1 MTKQSLSKLGE
12 FALIDT
18 LKQFA
23 PLSKEVIKG
32 IGDDAAVLPYSKDKY
47 LLLTTDM
54 LAEDTHFTR
63 RMPPR
68 SIGHKALACNIS
80 DIAAMGGWPT
90 FAVVS
95 IGIPKNLP
103 VRFIKEV
110 YKGIELVAKAFN
122 VSIVGGDT
130 IKTDKI
136 VINIALLGLVEKKN
150 LITRAGAKPGDW
162 IFVTGHLGGSFKN
175 GRHLNFCPRVQQA
188 RFLVE
193 KFRPNA
199 MIDVSD
205 GLSGDLNHILK
216 ASRVGA
222 RLDQASIPRHKG
234 VSLSQALNDGED
246 FELLF
251 TLSLAK
257 ARKLM
262 DYQTQQLVSL
272 RGAKVLKPDIRKLLR
287 RSNLFNFYPI
297 GKITKDVKERINSK
311 SFTHF

>member
-1 MTKQSLSKLGE
+1 MKISQLGE
-12 FALIDT
+12 FGLIDA
-18 LKQFA
+18 LKKYA
-23 PLSKEVIKG
+23 PVSKAVIKG

-54 LAEDTHFTR
+54 LAEGTHFTR

-68 SIGHKALACNIS
+68 AIGHKALACSIS

-95 IGIPKNLP
+95 IGVPKNLP
-103 VRFIKEV
+103 VRFIKDV
-110 YKGIELVAKAFN
+110 YKGMRRTALDFN

-130 IKTDKI
+130 IKTDKM
-136 VINIALLGLVEKKN
+136 VINVALLGIVEKKY
-150 LITRAGAKPGDW
+150 LTTRDGAKAGDW
-162 IFVTGHLGGSFKN
+162 IFVTGPLGGSFKS
-175 GRHLNFCPRVQQA
+175 GRHLNFSPRLAQA

-193 KFRPNA
+193 KFRPSA
-199 MIDVSD
+199 MMDISD

-216 ASRVGA
+216 AGRVGA
-222 RLDQASIPRHKG
+222 RLDYASIPRHKG

-251 TLSLAK
+251 TLSPIK
-257 ARKLM
+257 ARSLM
-262 DYQTQQLVSL
+262 DWQ
-272 RGAKVLKPDIRKLLR
+272 ARKK
-287 RSNLFNFYPI
+287 LFYFYPI
-297 GKITKDVKERINSK
+297 GTITADAKEKIDAK